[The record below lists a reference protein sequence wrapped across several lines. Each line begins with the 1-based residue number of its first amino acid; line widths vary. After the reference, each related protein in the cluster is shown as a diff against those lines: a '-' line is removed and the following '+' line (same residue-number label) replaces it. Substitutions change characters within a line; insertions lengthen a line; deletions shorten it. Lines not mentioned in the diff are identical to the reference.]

1 MNSVKALITRFQA
14 RIILAPVVLAT
25 VITMTAAADA
35 QERAAAN
42 SPGEEITVTEK
53 KPIRQLRREMDIAE
67 KSFFSMFNKLNSDD
81 DFDTKCRKQATL
93 GSRKKVQVCMPK
105 YLRVYEASL
114 TSGASGSMRWDTPFP
129 TGSRMAA
136 KRELMRKEIDR
147 LLADNENFRKVFQDF
162 AASKRAYEIGLQ
174 N

>member
-1 MNSVKALITRFQA
+1 MKFIKALVTRFLS
-14 RIILAPVVLAT
+14 RMLLAPFVLAAMF
-25 VITMTAAADA
+25 TMSIAVGA
-35 QERAAAN
+35 QENASAN
-42 SPGEEITVTEK
+42 SPSEEITVTEK

-67 KSFFSMFNKLNSDD
+67 KSFFSMFNKINNDN
-81 DFDTKCRKQATL
+81 DFDTKCRKQTTL
-93 GSRKKVQVCMPK
+93 GSRRKVQVCMPK

-147 LLADNENFRKVFQDF
+147 LLAVNENFRKAFQNF
-162 AASKRAYEIGLQ
+162 ADSKRAYELGMQ